1 MESGHHSGAA
11 KARRGG
17 SATPSRRADAE
28 RNIAAILA
36 AATTCFAKNPNAS
49 MTEIAAAAGVGR
61 VTLYGHFSSREALLS
76 ELMERALAEVATA
89 LDVTDLDHGP
99 ADEALRSFIRSSW
112 QLLDRNLRMLYAA
125 RRALPAEAVH
135 DHHID
140 ILSAMQ
146 RLITRGQQEGAFRD
160 DLPSH
165 WLVGTVYALVQA
177 AGDQVEAGQFTSEQ
191 ALEALDATVASALR
205 SPNT

>member
-1 MESGHHSGAA
+1 MDSGHHHGTAN
-11 KARRGG
+11 ARRGG
-17 SATPSRRADAE
+17 SSHPRRADAE

-36 AATTCFAKNPNAS
+36 AATACFGKNPNAS

-76 ELMERALAEVATA
+76 ELMERALTEVAA
-89 LDVTDLDHGP
+89 VLDATDLDRGP
-99 ADEALRSFIRSSW
+99 ADETLRALIRSSW
-112 QLLDRNLRMLYAA
+112 QLLDRNLRMLHAA

-135 DHHID
+135 EHHTG
-140 ILSAMQ
+140 ILSAME
-146 RLITRGQQEGAFRD
+146 RLITRGRQEGAFRD

-177 AGDQVEAGQFTSEQ
+177 AGDQVEAGRFTSQ
-191 ALEALDATVASALR
+191 EALDALEATLISALR
-205 SPNT
+205 RPGP